1 MAGGKSGKRL
11 ARAQKWS
18 MDNFLLFSYVKQM
31 ISILWKWIYAWLN
44 VYIRISSLQ
53 MLEIKKPITSLILLG
68 DDISRL
74 RIVNARVARIK
85 LCMLKIIEDSSPY

>member
-1 MAGGKSGKRL
+1 
-11 ARAQKWS
+11 
-18 MDNFLLFSYVKQM
+18 
-31 ISILWKWIYAWLN
+31 
-44 VYIRISSLQ
+44 

-85 LCMLKIIEDSSPY
+85 LVHA